1 MPFSPCVEIGWRLS
15 FAHWGNG
22 YASEAARGALDMG
35 FQQLGLSEIVSF
47 ATVGNLRSRGVM
59 ERIGMTYS
67 GEFEHPSLPESSPL
81 RPHVLYRLQREQWE
95 VEKPNH

>member
-1 MPFSPCVEIGWRLS
+1 MARQRSRAVRPLG
-15 FAHWGNG
+15 HG
-22 YASEAARGALDMG
+22 YASEAARGALAVG

-47 ATVGNLRSRGVM
+47 ATVGNQRSHRVM

-67 GEFEHPSLPESSPL
+67 GEFEHPGLPEDSPL

-95 VEKPNH
+95 VEEPNH